1 MKFYITGDFHGRF
14 EELYGRLERI
24 QEPDA
29 AIIVLGDSGFN
40 YYLNKTDKKLKQKVS
55 EYGFK
60 IYCVRGNHE
69 ARPEDVPGMKVVY
82 DSDVRGNVYMEEDF
96 PLIRY
101 LIDGGIYD
109 IENHRTL
116 VIGGAYSVD
125 KDYRLLRG
133 WKWFYNEQLNKE
145 ERTEIF
151 ERVKGDWFDLIL
163 THTAPLS
170 LEPIDLFLPMID
182 QSQVDKTTENFL
194 EGIKNNVRW
203 DVWCFGHYHASRIVD
218 TGVEMFFTNIERLR
232 TIMNRWQK
240 ESQLIFI

>member
-14 EELYGRLERI
+14 DELYGRLEKL
-24 QEPDA
+24 QEPDS
-29 AIIVLGDSGFN
+29 AIIILGDAGFN
-40 YYLNKTDKKLKQKVS
+40 FYLNKTDRKLKQKVS
-55 EYGFK
+55 EYGFP

-101 LIDGGIYD
+101 FIDGGIYD
-109 IENHRTL
+109 IENYRTL

-133 WKWFYNEQLNKE
+133 WSWFWNEQLNKE

-151 ERVKGDWFDLIL
+151 NRVKGDWFDLVL
-163 THTAPLS
+163 THTCPES
-170 LEPIDLFLPMID
+170 LQPIDLFLPMID
-182 QSQVDKTTENFL
+182 QSQVDKTMENFL
-194 EGIKNNVRW
+194 EGIKTNITW
-203 DVWCFGHYHASRIVD
+203 DVWCFGHFHSSRIVD
-218 TGVEMFFTNIERLR
+218 TGVEMFYTNIQRLR
-232 TIMNRWQK
+232 TVMNRWQK
-240 ESQLIFI
+240 